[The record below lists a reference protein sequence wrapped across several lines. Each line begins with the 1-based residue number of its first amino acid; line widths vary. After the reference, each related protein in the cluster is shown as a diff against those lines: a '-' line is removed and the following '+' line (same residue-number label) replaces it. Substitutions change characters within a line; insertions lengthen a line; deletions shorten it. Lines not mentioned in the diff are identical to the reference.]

1 MSRRSLVRAGFALA
15 AVAAAFTFALP
26 ALALPPNGSIDT
38 PATDG
43 MTFSTPP
50 GVGFTVHFNDP
61 YGVMDDISLTITLA
75 GSASPVSQIDY
86 PNTCA
91 CQSQAATWTFTPVV
105 NGKYTLTA
113 VGTGEDRPPDGS
125 SRLSA
130 TVTRVFYWS
139 ARPTAPSGVSATPD
153 SSTRVVRVAWTANPE
168 PDILGYAIERKAPT
182 AATYAYIGGVD
193 GATTSF
199 TDAQVAQAPPGEYDY
214 EVIAVRKSGDGQK
227 SLTSDPSRPA
237 AAAVSGPP
245 VTTTTPTATT
255 TPGAGTPGATTP
267 TSGAPGSTLAP
278 APALPPPAPADSG
291 NFRSLVNQAHASSV
305 TTEPPDPGFNPRL
318 PFAPQTSQQIV
329 NVPDAAQLASGAT
342 LGGDGGER
350 RRLTYE
356 YLAGGLILFMLAM
369 HALYLKRQVEQAAGL
384 EPLDVSPSSESIGAR
399 SMVDPI

>member
-1 MSRRSLVRAGFALA
+1 MSRRSLVRAGVALA

-26 ALALPPNGSIDT
+26 AQALAPTGSIDN
-38 PATDG
+38 PPTDG
-43 MTFSTPP
+43 LTFDTPP
-50 GVGFTVHFNDP
+50 VGFSVHFTDP

-75 GSASPVSQIDY
+75 GSSIPVSQVDRTN
-86 PNTCA
+86 PCA
-91 CQSQAATWTFTPVV
+91 CQSQSATWTFTPVV

-125 SRLSA
+125 SRLST
-130 TVTRVFYWS
+130 TVTRMFYWS
-139 ARPTAPSGVSATPD
+139 ARPAAPSGVSATPD
-153 SSTRVVRVAWTANPE
+153 TSTRVVKVAWNANPE
-168 PDILGYAIERKAPT
+168 PDIFAYGIERKAPA
-182 AATYAYIGGVD
+182 AATYAQIGGVD
-193 GATTSF
+193 GTTTSF
-199 TDAQVAQAPPGEYDY
+199 TDAPVAQAPPGEYDY
-214 EVIAVRKSGDGQK
+214 EVVAFRKSGNGQ
-227 SLTSDPSRPA
+227 SYLTSDPSRPA

-245 VTTTTPTATT
+245 VTSTTTTLTTA
-255 TPGAGTPGATTP
+255 PGGGKSGATTP
-267 TSGAPGSTLAP
+267 TSSAPGSTLVP
-278 APALPPPAPADSG
+278 APALPPPAPADAG

-356 YLAGGLILFMLAM
+356 YLAGGLVLFMLAM

-384 EPLDVSPSSESIGAR
+384 EPLDVSPSSESNGAR
-399 SMVDPI
+399 PMVDPI